1 MASDKLSVSF
11 DPALA
16 ATIREAAADEG
27 VSVSQWL
34 AGAAEAKARR
44 RHLRQALDAF
54 AAEHGA
60 LTEDE
65 IDGLIREARSESA
78 IGGRGAA

>member
-1 MASDKLSVSF
+1 
-11 DPALA
+11 
-16 ATIREAAADEG
+16 

-34 AGAAEAKARR
+34 AGAAEARARR
-44 RHLRQALDAF
+44 RHLREALDAF

-65 IDGLIREARSESA
+65 IDRIIADARSDST
-78 IGGRGAA
+78 GGRRGAA

>member
-1 MASDKLSVSF
+1 MATEKLSVSF
-11 DPALA
+11 DPDLA
-16 ATIREAAADEG
+16 ATIRAAAADEG

-34 AGAAEAKARR
+34 AGAAGAKARR
-44 RHLRQALDAF
+44 RHLREALDAF

-65 IDGLIREARSESA
+65 IERIIARTRSEPT
-78 IGGRGAA
+78 GGRRGAA